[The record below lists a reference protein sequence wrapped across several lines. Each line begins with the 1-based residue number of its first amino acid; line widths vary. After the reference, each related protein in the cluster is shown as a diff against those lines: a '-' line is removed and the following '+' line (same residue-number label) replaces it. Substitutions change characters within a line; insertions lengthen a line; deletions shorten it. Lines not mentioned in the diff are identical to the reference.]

1 MTEGPVVLAPSAFV
15 FTALVQVQ
23 AAPTTGFHLVVR
35 ATVWGKDGHAQ
46 HTRDTSQISIRRM
59 PAELQFL
66 VQVVFMS
73 TARNKG
79 AR

>member
-15 FTALVQVQ
+15 FTALVQ
-23 AAPTTGFHLVVR
+23 AALTAGFHLVVR
-35 ATVWGKDGHAQ
+35 AAVWGKDGHTQ
-46 HTRDTSQISIRRM
+46 HTGDTSQISIRRM
-59 PAELQFL
+59 PAEPQLL